1 MVDYSRWDKIDT
13 GTDES
18 SGEAVPAPAHQII
31 SPGPRPPGAVRAMD
45 PASIMASL
53 PDEVLVLILA
63 NIDHASCHLTRATC
77 GRFRDLNERA
87 SVVRVRALISLK
99 IGRSRRCS
107 VTAPTGADSRTTTTS
122 TQMRLQNFCFRPV
135 EWREAAPSARGTC
148 GLFLR
153 SQISPRLGRRRVAAG
168 QAKQG
173 PGKPVFFF
181 HGPVPS
187 DCRHV

>member
-87 SVVRVRALISLK
+87 SVVRVRALSFPQNWK
-99 IGRSRRCS
+99 VAKVQRHRTDWSRFEDDDDFDPDE
-107 VTAPTGADSRTTTTS
+107 TPE
-122 TQMRLQNFCFRPV
+122 L
-135 EWREAAPSARGTC
+135 
-148 GLFLR
+148 LF
-153 SQISPRLGRRRVAAG
+153 
-168 QAKQG
+168 
-173 PGKPVFFF
+173 
-181 HGPVPS
+181 
-187 DCRHV
+187 